1 MVTQKSFTYLNKT
14 EMENRRGKCNEKLMV
29 YKLSPIEEVE
39 IMHLCFITLYMS
51 LREWFLNDLHLLE
64 KGSVKRKPK
73 DKENN

>member
-51 LREWFLNDLHLLE
+51 LRE
-64 KGSVKRKPK
+64 
-73 DKENN
+73 